1 MFVVLHFFE
10 MVQYLKLFLSN
21 LNTEEDEIRLWSI
34 LFVDRNY
41 CRNTPAE
48 FLEVMFTLELFSN
61 ALESNLH
68 LVSHNHCLSL
78 AHKANTGSFSRRS
91 KLMWIIIYKRPYEEN
106 AEIITIFL
114 LQYISMDHR
123 LRWTMKSSIGFPK
136 DTPWSLLVSSFEHQQ
151 LQINDTGK
159 CFWSHRI

>member
-48 FLEVMFTLELFSN
+48 FLEVMFTLEIVFQRIKK
-61 ALESNLH
+61 ESVYSVL
-68 LVSHNHCLSL
+68 
-78 AHKANTGSFSRRS
+78 
-91 KLMWIIIYKRPYEEN
+91 
-106 AEIITIFL
+106 
-114 LQYISMDHR
+114 
-123 LRWTMKSSIGFPK
+123 
-136 DTPWSLLVSSFEHQQ
+136 
-151 LQINDTGK
+151 
-159 CFWSHRI
+159 